1 MKTELAIDD
10 MSMLQDALA
19 YKLLYLKEYGLRTTG
34 LARCDTL
41 EIMRLAAKLEVMKKE
56 KYEDLLRANGN

>member
-1 MKTELAIDD
+1 MKTELTIDD

-41 EIMRLAAKLEVMKKE
+41 PIMRLIAKLEAMKEE
-56 KYEDLLRANGN
+56 KYEDCIGTK